1 MVSRIFFALIGL
13 LFMGLVYK
21 QVKKKRFSEKESFFW
36 MCTAFAMLVIA
47 VFPQIIDYLTTLVH
61 IDYPPS
67 LLFLLAILF
76 LVLIVFRLTEQVS
89 ILQERVKELAQDHAI
104 LEERVKLIE
113 QQRDPQ
119 EASS

>member
-13 LFMGLVYK
+13 LFMGLVYT
-21 QVKKKRFSEKESFFW
+21 QVKKKRFSGKESFFLA
-36 MCTAFAMLVIA
+36 T
-47 VFPQIIDYLTTLVH
+47 
-61 IDYPPS
+61 
-67 LLFLLAILF
+67 LFLAF
-76 LVLIVFRLTEQVS
+76 IVFRLTGQVS

>member
-1 MVSRIFFALIGL
+1 MVSRIFFASLGL

-36 MCTAFAMLVIA
+36 MCTAFAMLVVG
-47 VFPQIIDYLTTLVH
+47 VFPQIIDYLTSLVH
-61 IDYPPS
+61 INYPPS

-76 LVLIVFRLTEQVS
+76 LVLIVFRLTEHMS

-104 LEERVKLIE
+104 LEERVKQLE
-113 QQRDPQ
+113 QEKTAQ
-119 EASS
+119 EAHV